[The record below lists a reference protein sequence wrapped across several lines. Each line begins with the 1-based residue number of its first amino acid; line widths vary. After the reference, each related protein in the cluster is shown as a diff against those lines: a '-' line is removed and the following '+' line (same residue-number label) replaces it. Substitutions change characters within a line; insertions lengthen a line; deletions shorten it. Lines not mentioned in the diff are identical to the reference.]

1 MYKTYKHL
9 LDVKLDNSTFLILL
23 VAILILLVGTYVP
36 NHRELVSKNNVLEI
50 SSINESYN
58 VIVIDGK
65 KYLFKLEEIK

>member
-1 MYKTYKHL
+1 MYRTYKHL

-23 VAILILLVGTYVP
+23 VAVLILLVGIYVP
-36 NHRELVSKNNVLEI
+36 NHRELASKNNVLEI
-50 SSINESYN
+50 SSINWSYN